1 MIMVDVALWIV
12 AGLGVAYVAVR
23 LGFAWLV
30 PQIHD

>member
-1 MIMVDVALWIV
+1 MVDVALWIV
-12 AGLGVAYVAVR
+12 GGLGVAYLAVR